1 MYSIFLTQRL
11 IGMNNL
17 VQTLCYEISFNKI
30 NNGNINKCWGIRTL
44 QNTSFLSSWFIWQ
57 VPGQV
62 SKKIKGKQS
71 LSKHTIRHFGWFF
84 RIHSLSLQDLR
95 QFIDPD
101 APKTNGIPTIN
112 FDQTSDNV
120 ILNNT
125 RDDPNLFA
133 ASGLR
138 AFDSVLSHVKN
149 LQYEIA
155 KGKY

>member
-1 MYSIFLTQRL
+1 M
-11 IGMNNL
+11 
-17 VQTLCYEISFNKI
+17 
-30 NNGNINKCWGIRTL
+30 
-44 QNTSFLSSWFIWQ
+44 
-57 VPGQV
+57 
-62 SKKIKGKQS
+62 
-71 LSKHTIRHFGWFF
+71 
-84 RIHSLSLQDLR
+84 R

-101 APKTNGIPTIN
+101 APKVNGIPTIN

-125 RDDPNLFA
+125 RDDPNPFA

-155 KGKY
+155 KGKYNTY

>member
-1 MYSIFLTQRL
+1 MRPVAQASLCRRGDSPALWTPVDQNQGSEEAVIIDITFKYIFFVKL
-11 IGMNNL
+11 IYM
-17 VQTLCYEISFNKI
+17 TSS
-30 NNGNINKCWGIRTL
+30 W
-44 QNTSFLSSWFIWQ
+44 TSF
-57 VPGQV
+57 
-62 SKKIKGKQS
+62 KKIKGKQS

-155 KGKY
+155 KGKH